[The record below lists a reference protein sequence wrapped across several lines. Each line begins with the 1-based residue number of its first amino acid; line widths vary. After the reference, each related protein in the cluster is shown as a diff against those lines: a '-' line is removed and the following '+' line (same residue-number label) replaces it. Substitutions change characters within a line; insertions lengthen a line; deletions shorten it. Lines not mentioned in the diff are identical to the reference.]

1 MSREKVNH
9 IDDVYMAIIKGSL
22 NIKTNSDLAN
32 RLGVSDQSLSNMKAR
47 GTLAVRLAAFAKS
60 EGIDLP
66 DIQFKGDVLQ
76 VGALFADGFIMVP
89 ICSANAN
96 NNQGLVDSGVSDE
109 IAFGNE
115 WINTSLH
122 CAPDSLALLSTI
134 GDSMEPTFRAGDQL
148 LIDRSITAVRDE
160 AIYALEAN
168 GIILIKRVR
177 WRPDGGYTL
186 VCDNPGY
193 ENMTIA
199 PEDTKNLKVLGRV
212 VWWSRRA

>member
-1 MSREKVNH
+1 MSSKNVNH
-9 IDDVYMAIIKGSL
+9 IDDVYMAIVKGSL
-22 NIKTNSDLAN
+22 NIKTNSNLAA
-32 RLGVSDQSLSNMKAR
+32 RLGLSDQSLSNMKSR
-47 GTLAVRLAAFAKS
+47 GTLAARLAAFAKE

-89 ICSANAN
+89 FCSADV
-96 NNQGLVDSGVSDE
+96 QSKEGLTEDGVSDE
-109 IAFGNE
+109 IAFGND
-115 WINTSLH
+115 WISSQLRCSPAN
-122 CAPDSLALLSTI
+122 LALLTTI

-148 LIDRSITAVRDE
+148 LIDRSINKVRDE
-160 AIYALEAN
+160 AIYALQAN

-193 ENMTIA
+193 ENIIIDPDDTNKMT
-199 PEDTKNLKVLGRV
+199 VLGRV